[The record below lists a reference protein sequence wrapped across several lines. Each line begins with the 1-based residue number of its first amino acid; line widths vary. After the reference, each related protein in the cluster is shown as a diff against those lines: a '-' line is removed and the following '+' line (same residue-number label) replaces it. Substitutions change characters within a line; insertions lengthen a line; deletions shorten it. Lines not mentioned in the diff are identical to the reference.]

1 MILTQDMLAHKPLFD
16 SFLARDERR
25 ASCYHFSSVF
35 AWQDF
40 FRFTFEVI
48 HDRLCV
54 FAHQPQGCFLYMPP
68 VGGPF
73 DLSTVEECFRRMGKN
88 SLARV
93 ENICDNQLPALV
105 YKEYNSR
112 HKADEYIYRRQD
124 IAGLRGNVYKSRRH
138 DVNLAVRQHPIF
150 EQYEDRHYQG
160 CIGLYERWAAHR
172 ARCRDED
179 VHRAML
185 EDNHRVHALV
195 IAHAGALGL
204 IGRVV
209 IIDGEVAAYTFGYPQ
224 NDHTFCV
231 LFEVADLARPGLA
244 SYIFN
249 RLCADE
255 ALGPFEFVN
264 AMDDFGMPG
273 VARAKELFHPVL
285 KVALY
290 TLTKI

>member
-1 MILTQDMLAHKPLFD
+1 MISTQDLLTHKSLFD
-16 SFLARDERR
+16 SFLARDECRV
-25 ASCYHFSSVF
+25 SCYHFSSVF

-40 FRFTFEVI
+40 FHFTFEVI
-48 HDRLCV
+48 RDRLCV

-68 VGGPF
+68 VGGPL
-73 DLSTVEECFRRMGKN
+73 DLSTLEECFQRMGKN
-88 SLARV
+88 GLARV

-105 YKEYNSR
+105 FKEYNSR

-124 IAGLRGNVYKSRRH
+124 IAGLRGKAYKSRRH
-138 DVNLAVRQHPIF
+138 DVNLAVRQQPIF
-150 EQYEDRHYQG
+150 EHYEDRHYEG
-160 CIGLYERWAAHR
+160 CTALYERWAVDR
-172 ARCRDED
+172 ARGRDESTY
-179 VHRAML
+179 RAML
-185 EDNHRVHALV
+185 EDNRRVHALV
-195 IAHAGALGL
+195 IAHAKTLGL
-204 IGRVV
+204 IGCVLIV
-209 IIDGEVAAYTFGYPQ
+209 DGEVAAYTFGYPQ

-273 VARAKELFHPVL
+273 VARAKELFRPVF
-285 KVALY
+285 KAALY

>member
-1 MILTQDMLAHKPLFD
+1 MISTQDLLAYKSLFD

-40 FRFTFEVI
+40 FHFTFEVI

-68 VGGPF
+68 LGGPL
-73 DLSTVEECFRRMGKN
+73 DLSTVEECFKRMGKN
-88 SLARV
+88 GLARV
-93 ENICDNQLPALV
+93 ENICDNQLPGLV
-105 YKEYNSR
+105 SKEYNSC

-124 IAGLRGNVYKSRRH
+124 IAGLRGSAYKSRRH
-138 DVNLAVRQHPIF
+138 GVNLAVKQHPIF
-150 EQYEDRHYQG
+150 EQYEDWHYEG
-160 CIGLYERWAAHR
+160 CTALYERWAAHR
-172 ARCRDED
+172 ARCHDED
-179 VHRAML
+179 VQRAML
-185 EDNHRVHALV
+185 EDNRRVHALV

-209 IIDGEVAAYTFGYPQ
+209 IVEGQVAAYTFGYPQ

-231 LFEVADLARPGLA
+231 LFEVTDLSRPGLA

-255 ALGPFEFVN
+255 ALSPFEFVN

-273 VARAKELFHPVL
+273 VARAKELSRPAF

-290 TLTKI
+290 ILTEI